1 MPAAQKRISEINAL
15 MAADNFWNNRE
26 KAQTLIDEANSLRNK
41 IEPLAEAEKQLD
53 DLRVMV
59 ELGEAELPEAQ
70 PKVQQELERDI
81 AKFLKELDS
90 LELKVFL
97 SGPHDRKN
105 CILSIDR
112 KSVV

>member
-1 MPAAQKRISEINAL
+1 MSN
-15 MAADNFWNNRE
+15 
-26 KAQTLIDEANSLRNK
+26 
-41 IEPLAEAEKQLD
+41 
-53 DLRVMV
+53 
-59 ELGEAELPEAQ
+59 ELPEAQ

-105 CILSIDR
+105 
-112 KSVV
+112 